1 MEPNGL
7 VVLTI
12 GLCSFAVVCVA
23 AAHFGIKAW
32 RLAKRGL
39 RISKVVIPLAE
50 DLARKS
56 EALVRVSY
64 DLGLNG
70 DQIAINLEKL
80 DASMHRLQVVLQA
93 FNDSLAPYRKVR
105 DYLGM

>member
-12 GLCSFAVVCVA
+12 GLCSLVVVCVA
-23 AAHFGIKAW
+23 ATYFGIKAW

-39 RISKVVIPLAE
+39 RVSKVVIPLAE

-56 EALVRVSY
+56 EVLVRVTY
-64 DLGLNG
+64 DLSLNG
-70 DQIAINLEKL
+70 DQIAVNLEKL
-80 DASMHRLQVVLQA
+80 DASVHRLQVVLQA
-93 FNDSLAPYRKVR
+93 FNDSMAPYRKVR
-105 DYLGM
+105 DYLGL